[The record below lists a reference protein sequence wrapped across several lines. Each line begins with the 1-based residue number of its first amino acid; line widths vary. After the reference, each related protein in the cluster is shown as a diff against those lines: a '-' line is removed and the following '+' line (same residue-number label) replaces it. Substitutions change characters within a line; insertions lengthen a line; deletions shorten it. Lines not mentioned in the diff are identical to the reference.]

1 MTSPICISAEIVPK
15 MSRKCPVTEE
25 AIVNDLVMGSVDKA
39 GIDLLQSSVINAR
52 PDPVSTTVCSS
63 VADIVSCT
71 NGVGGVHSESCLL
84 VTLEEGVA
92 AMRPAMAALNSFPDH
107 VCRKVNTPCRRPMV
121 ELTMV
126 ISVCR

>member
-1 MTSPICISAEIVPK
+1 

-52 PDPVSTTVCSS
+52 PDPVSTTACSS

-71 NGVGGVHSESCLL
+71 NGVGGGALRVMPVSDPAISCQFS
-84 VTLEEGVA
+84 
-92 AMRPAMAALNSFPDH
+92 N
-107 VCRKVNTPCRRPMV
+107 RR
-121 ELTMV
+121 
-126 ISVCR
+126 